1 MRSVGEVIS
10 YCEIVCD
17 DAVDLP
23 AGIQA
28 CQSATSRHPSQA
40 IERLIAWLLE
50 NKCRPRRGQAMDGPL
65 RCQMTEEDTVA
76 HTWNDLVSRPL
87 SERSDVPDDVR
98 SRFEHIQKLMR
109 EDPRVD
115 CS

>member
-1 MRSVGEVIS
+1 
-10 YCEIVCD
+10 
-17 DAVDLP
+17 
-23 AGIQA
+23 
-28 CQSATSRHPSQA
+28 
-40 IERLIAWLLE
+40 
-50 NKCRPRRGQAMDGPL
+50 MDGPL

-109 EDPRVD
+109 EDPEWIATEARREKPQTATQRSFERVTLWLNEH
-115 CS
+115 